1 MCLVYVCSEEE
12 SELGRQQAP
21 GSCPYCGGKVL
32 AIDFESQ
39 CRFCFLPICYKIKK
53 KYFCS
58 LCSRRLE
65 LYH

>member
-1 MCLVYVCSEEE
+1 MCFVIFCQEEE
-12 SELGRQQAP
+12 KELGRQQAP

-39 CRFCFLPICYKIKK
+39 CRFCFLPLCYKIKK